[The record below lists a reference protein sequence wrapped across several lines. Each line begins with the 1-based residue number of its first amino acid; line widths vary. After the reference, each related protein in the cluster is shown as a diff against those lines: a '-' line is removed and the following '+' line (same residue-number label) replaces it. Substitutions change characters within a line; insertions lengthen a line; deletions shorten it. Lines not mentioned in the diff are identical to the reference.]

1 MALKK
6 TKVQGIWSSRW
17 TFLAAA
23 TGLVVSL
30 GNFWTTPQE
39 AAAQGGAV
47 YLLLYA
53 GFLLLVMLPVAVA
66 ELRIAMRARANPIHA
81 VDQIASFSGASRHW
95 SLVAQLSAVAALL
108 LAANLSVVSSWLF
121 WYIPKMSSGAMEAAS
136 LDLVAAEFQ
145 QLLASPE
152 MQQQSLYGFLVLTIA
167 LSSVSV
173 KRGMA
178 IVLRILLPVL
188 LLVMA
193 GLLYFAYELGDFG
206 AAERALFT
214 FRATEFSW
222 EAVLSAAQN
231 AFFALGLGSVALMAY
246 GAYFPSGRSASRQLL
261 ALAGIDTAAMLMGG
275 LIIIALVSD
284 QHIVAGQGPAL
295 MFVSLP
301 YSFGNLVFGDIAG
314 TAFYILMGILAITTV
329 VALFEPVVAY
339 LVERWSLPRW
349 LAALVTG
356 GTVLLVAE
364 IALLSLQPGSPLNW
378 FSRSAM
384 EWLDIVVAN
393 VLMPMCALCFV
404 LFAGWRV
411 PLSVYG
417 VRDRWLEKGFFWL
430 WLRML
435 RYIAPPVLLCLLCWG
450 LYSRLT

>member
-30 GNFWTTPQE
+30 GNFWTTPQQ
-39 AAAQGGAV
+39 AAANGGAV
-47 YLLLYA
+47 YLLVYA
-53 GFLLLVMLPVAVA
+53 GLLLFVMWPIAVA

-81 VDQIASFSGASRHW
+81 VDQLASFSRASKHW
-95 SLVAQLSAVAALL
+95 SLVPQLAAVSALL
-108 LAANLSVVSSWLF
+108 LAANLSVVSSWLL

-152 MQQQSLYGFLVLTIA
+152 RQQQSLYGFLALAVV
-167 LSSVSV
+167 LSSISV

-206 AAERALFT
+206 AAQRSLFS
-214 FRATEFSW
+214 FRGAEFSW
-222 EAVLSAAQN
+222 ESLLSALQN

-246 GAYFPSGRSASRQLL
+246 GAYFPSGRSPSRQLL
-261 ALAGIDTAAMLMGG
+261 ALVGIDSAAMLMGG

-314 TAFYILMGILAITTV
+314 TAFFILMSILALTTV
-329 VALFEPVVAY
+329 VAL
-339 LVERWSLPRW
+339 
-349 LAALVTG
+349 
-356 GTVLLVAE
+356 
-364 IALLSLQPGSPLNW
+364 
-378 FSRSAM
+378 
-384 EWLDIVVAN
+384 
-393 VLMPMCALCFV
+393 
-404 LFAGWRV
+404 
-411 PLSVYG
+411 
-417 VRDRWLEKGFFWL
+417 
-430 WLRML
+430 
-435 RYIAPPVLLCLLCWG
+435 
-450 LYSRLT
+450 